1 MTSGKTQLPEFHPQT
16 VLRDWGNGEGFRLSD
31 ALTGVCV
38 FGATGSGK
46 TSGPAKHLAYGYLAA
61 GFGGLVLCAKK
72 EERRQWEHWAA
83 ECDRTDDLVIVDAS
97 GQNRFN
103 FMAWEASRPEAGG
116 GMAINIVN
124 LLDEIATAISGG
136 CGATEGGGGSNKFW
150 EDALHHMNTN
160 LVDLPLFAEIPVSLP
175 LLADIV
181 ASAPLNPEQASSD
194 QWKTESAC
202 GKILKEADDATKK
215 ASAGIRDDFMR
226 CQKYWEVEFPNLA
239 EKTRSIIS
247 LTFSMLAR
255 PLVTR
260 PLRELFSADTNIKP
274 EDAFGG
280 KIIIVDLPV
289 QEFRLVGRI
298 ANLAWKYCFQVAVLR
313 RTPPTKPDAY
323 YDAYKKKARW
333 IWFFALSVIWMGW
346 IISMANNAYDKAA
359 AETATKTGFSH
370 FWSSGAGVLNSDADN
385 ARMGVIMGGVFGL
398 VLVFIVAHIIAGVQV
413 SMKQDAAQ
421 KNQEAQNQREQ
432 REFQQQMQNMDEQ
445 SNQQDKL
452 SKFAQS
458 KQELIMRLGSIDQFV
473 RVLETETDANSR
485 TMALQDA
492 HSQMTKLTASLA
504 SEQISRDAFDD
515 PVVREHAL
523 ETSND
528 LARIGLAND
537 RLNRDLI
544 RMFKLN
550 AG

>member
-1 MTSGKTQLPEFHPQT
+1 MTNGKTQLPEFHPQT

-83 ECDRTDDLVIVDAS
+83 ECDRTDDLVIIDAS

-116 GMAINIVN
+116 GLTINIVN

-136 CGATEGGGGSNKFW
+136 SGQTEGGGGSNKFW

-194 QWKTESAC
+194 EWKEQSVC
-202 GKILKEADDATKK
+202 GKILKEADEATKK
-215 ASAGIRDDFMR
+215 ADAGTRDDFMR

-274 EDAFGG
+274 EDTFGG

-323 YDAYKKKARW
+323 LRPVFLW
-333 IWFFALSVIWMGW
+333 
-346 IISMANNAYDKAA
+346 
-359 AETATKTGFSH
+359 
-370 FWSSGAGVLNSDADN
+370 AD
-385 ARMGVIMGGVFGL
+385 
-398 VLVFIVAHIIAGVQV
+398 
-413 SMKQDAAQ
+413 
-421 KNQEAQNQREQ
+421 EAQNFVTNFDAEYQATARSAGGCTVYLTQNRESYGRVLKNMNAVDSLLGNLQCKFFCQNTGQTNDWASFILGQRWVKITGTSAGQSRSDATPKNPDEQ
-432 REFQQQMQNMDEQ
+432 R
-445 SNQQDKL
+445 SH
-452 SKFAQS
+452 
-458 KQELIMRLGSIDQFV
+458 
-473 RVLETETDANSR
+473 NSGVNR
-485 TMALQDA
+485 
-492 HSQMTKLTASLA
+492 
-504 SEQISRDAFDD
+504 SEQKKLFVEPAMFTTLKRGGPAHNFQVEAIVFNGGNLFYDGNL
-515 PVVREHAL
+515 AL
-523 ETSND
+523 PF
-528 LARIGLAND
+528 
-537 RLNRDLI
+537 RLLTFNQR
-544 RMFKLN
+544 
-550 AG
+550 